1 MSWVLFMS
9 QQNRTERIS
18 TYDLL
23 KSRIADAQNWLLE
36 QPASEDRELC
46 LSLVYELDKLDMSDL
61 PQTDRGDEFR
71 AYAAALD
78 EALDEE
84 GGLRRRFYQVSVR
97 HVGYIETLLN
107 RIGMISIR
115 QIITKIFID
124 TLAKGFSLVVVAVF
138 VLIGAAGWYAVGTRL
153 AFVIVGAMLGIG
165 AAQLLL
171 EFFVDVTR
179 IYNEELDFIEDG
191 ETVESGDEV

>member
-1 MSWVLFMS
+1 V
-9 QQNRTERIS
+9 
-18 TYDLL
+18 
-23 KSRIADAQNWLLE
+23 
-36 QPASEDRELC
+36 DRELC

-84 GGLRRRFYQVSVR
+84 GGQRRRFYQVSVR
-97 HVGYIETLLN
+97 HFGYIETLLN

-124 TLAKGFSLVVVAVF
+124 TVAKGFSLVAVAVF
-138 VLIGAAGWYAVGTRL
+138 VLIGAAGWYAGGTQL
-153 AFVIVGAMLGIG
+153 AFVIVGAILGIG

-179 IYNEELDFIEDG
+179 MYNEELDFIEDG
-191 ETVESGDEV
+191 ETK